1 MLEIKRF
8 WDRNRRKWKASCHWE
23 SISGFLAWAT
33 SALSLS
39 YDNWTTTCPDNLLY
53 VLHRWYWMPQLHTLQ
68 PLSGRALAAQAMS
81 LGFDSQQLTTFPFPL
96 FLSQNIK
103 ISKNP
108 TVLFAEHV
116 RCSTHDTPLWDYG
129 ISDLRLG
136 RPWRTTEKPA
146 ACTRATSCFSLGG
159 PHQLTNL
166 TGSHSRVYI
175 YGCHVIVVC
184 PGLVFVLNI
193 CVYMLINTTNATQV
207 HVIQGT
213 CVLATPSSWD
223 RHFHEW
229 SFCYICQALWGYMR
243 VIVRQ
248 WF

>member
-1 MLEIKRF
+1 MTTGQPPALTIFSMYCTGGTECLSCTPCNHSVVEHWQLKL
-8 WDRNRRKWKASCHWE
+8 WASGLIP
-23 SISGFLAWAT
+23 S
-33 SALSLS
+33 
-39 YDNWTTTCPDNLLY
+39 NW
-53 VLHRWYWMPQLHTLQ
+53 Q
-68 PLSGRALAAQAMS
+68 
-81 LGFDSQQLTTFPFPL
+81 L
-96 FLSQNIK
+96 FLFLCFCLQ

-136 RPWRTTEKPA
+136 RPWRTTEKPV

-207 HVIQGT
+207 HVIQWDLCAGNPILLRQT
-213 CVLATPSSWD
+213 FPWMKLLSHLPSSL
-223 RHFHEW
+223 RIHESAW
-229 SFCYICQALWGYMR
+229 N
-243 VIVRQ
+243 VRQ